1 MTVLEKLRKF
11 IDEGKD
17 AGYVPP
23 MWLDDDDMKVYVRKG
38 RHILQ
43 GGKIRVTL
51 DIANVTVEE
60 DKRGKG
66 IFSKFL
72 EQAHE
77 MNPWDATYVE
87 CVHNQ
92 DLAVFLLKSGWMM
105 VDPSLTVGANSFFL
119 MKNWDD
125 FFPIPGLTKK
135 SFDLQ

>member
-1 MTVLEKLRKF
+1 MTVLERLKEF
-11 IDEGKD
+11 VDEGKD
-17 AGYVPP
+17 SGYVPP
-23 MWLDDDDMKVYVRKG
+23 KWIDDDDMKVYVRKG

-43 GGKIRVTL
+43 GGKVRVTL

-66 IFSKFL
+66 IFSNFL
-72 EQAHE
+72 EKAHE

-105 VDPSLTVGANSFFL
+105 VDPTLTVGANSFFL

-125 FFPIPGLTKK
+125 FFTIPGLTKK